1 MQEQEKKQEV
11 IKALQPLSFKNAI
24 YLMLEVIPEI
34 SELNE
39 FEKIIK
45 NTTFHNNYD
54 KKRAIK
60 DYENLKKLR
69 DRIKELHPEDTEPYE
84 WLNRVSNSQ
93 LVELFTSQELL
104 RNIIIFMN
112 VGVKKL
118 G

>member
-1 MQEQEKKQEV
+1 MQQEEANKP
-11 IKALQPLSFKNAI
+11 LNPLSFKNAI

-69 DRIKELHPEDTEPYE
+69 DHIKEMYPEDKEPYA
-84 WLNRVSNSQ
+84 WLNRVSNIA
-93 LVELFTSQELL
+93 LVEMFTSQEILKD
-104 RNIIIFMN
+104 IIIFMN
-112 VGVKKL
+112 VGVKNL
-118 G
+118 E